1 MMHLV
6 SFLLCLHDHVGFP
19 VSFSLSLSVVFL
31 FLCLIFLVEPFSSV
45 LSHHVIIL
53 SPFYFIFLCLFNSFS
68 FVLISSSFSLYCVV
82 LYWIFLV
89 GVFLILSFSWVLF
102 IFFSCVFLFI
112 SLQTVILCLCSLGFF
127 NFSVSYICLL
137 LWLSLVKIEFFLSVL
152 ILFFSLFILFFSY
165 VFHFYHGPVT
175 WFYLLF
181 TVF

>member
-6 SFLLCLHDHVGFP
+6 SLLLCPHDHVGFP

-53 SPFYFIFLCLFNSFS
+53 SPFYFIFLCLCLFNSFF

-137 LWLSLVKIEFFLSVL
+137 LWLSLVKIEFFLSV
-152 ILFFSLFILFFSY
+152 FILFFLFS
-165 VFHFYHGPVT
+165 FYSFPMSSISIMVQ
-175 WFYLLF
+175 
-181 TVF
+181 